1 MVTTDKESRDKKEM
15 KTKTPESIKHE
26 KIIDI
31 VKLKKDFPVG
41 ENLVNGL
48 RGVELKIHATDF
60 LVIFGPSGCGKSTL
74 LNIIAG
80 IDTPTSGNV
89 FVRDTDIFAMDE
101 DERAKF
107 RAKKM
112 GIVHQM
118 PYWIK
123 SLNVIENVSLPLI
136 IEGEKPKMAKM
147 RARDILEEI
156 GIPELA
162 NQLPS
167 QLSGGQQQRVGIAR
181 ALISNPWILMAD
193 EPTGNL
199 DSTSADEII
208 ALFDTLNRK
217 HKRTIIMVTHN
228 QSYWEMGTRR
238 IEMKDGLI
246 VKESYHG

>member
-1 MVTTDKESRDKKEM
+1 MTTTSKEAKE
-15 KTKTPESIKHE
+15 KQAIATKSTSSVKHE

-31 VKLKKDFPVG
+31 VKLKKDFPIG
-41 ENLVNGL
+41 DNLVNGL
-48 RGVELKIHATDF
+48 RGVDLKIHATDF

-80 IDTPTSGNV
+80 IDTPTSGDV
-89 FVRDTDIFAMDE
+89 LVRDTDIFAMNE

-136 IEGEKPKMAKM
+136 IEGEKPKMARV
-147 RARDILEEI
+147 RARDILDEI
-156 GIPELA
+156 GIGELA
-162 NQLPS
+162 HQLPS

-228 QSYWEMGTRR
+228 QAYWEMGTRR

>member
-1 MVTTDKESRDKKEM
+1 MEKETNSDNRA
-15 KTKTPESIKHE
+15 KHE
-26 KIIDI
+26 KIIEI
-31 VKLKKDFPVG
+31 SGLKKTFKVG
-41 ENLVNGL
+41 DNLVSGL
-48 RGVELKIHATDF
+48 RGLDLKIYATDF

-80 IDTPTSGNV
+80 IDTSTEGSV
-89 FVRDTDIFAMDE
+89 VVRDTDIFAMNE
-101 DERAKF
+101 DQRAKF

-123 SLNVIENVSLPLI
+123 SLNVLENVSLPLI
-136 IEGEKPKMAKM
+136 IEGEKPRIARS
-147 RARDILEEI
+147 RAIDTLNEI
-156 GIPELA
+156 GIGKLA
-162 NQLPS
+162 HQLPG

-208 ALFDTLNRK
+208 ALFDALNRK

-228 QSYWEMGTRR
+228 QAYWEMGTRR

-246 VKESYHG
+246 VRESYHG